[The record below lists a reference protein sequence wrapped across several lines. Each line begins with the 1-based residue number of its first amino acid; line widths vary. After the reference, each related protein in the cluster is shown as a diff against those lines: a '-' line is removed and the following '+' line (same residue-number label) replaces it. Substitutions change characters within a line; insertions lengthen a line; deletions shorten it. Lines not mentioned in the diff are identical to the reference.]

1 MKRNIIEW
9 AVLGV
14 SVLAIAALVVTLVIE
29 GLGETYEVVNT
40 NIKRWSVG
48 SPIQAPLD
56 GLLDLIRA
64 NGLRAEDVKKLVV
77 RVAHQGA
84 NTVNNRD
91 MPDIC
96 LQHMCAV
103 MLIDGIVTFAARCHA
118 CGLDFSAFNVG
129 DGPAAFLV
137 LIVGALITGLAIALE
152 LAVGPPVWVH
162 ILLWLP
168 LTLGAVLLSLRAAK
182 AALIALEYRHSAGEG
197 RIEGRR

>member
-1 MKRNIIEW
+1 MSGAAGAPNIIDRNSLPAGGKGVAEA
-9 AVLGV
+9 AVR
-14 SVLAIAALVVTLVIE
+14 
-29 GLGETYEVVNT
+29 GLCP
-40 NIKRWSVG
+40 RC
-48 SPIQAPLD
+48 
-56 GLLDLIRA
+56 
-64 NGLRAEDVKKLVV
+64 
-77 RVAHQGA
+77 GA
-84 NTVNNRD
+84 RS
-91 MPDIC
+91 
-96 LQHMCAV
+96 LF
-103 MLIDGIVTFAARCHA
+103 DGIVTFAPVCRA

-168 LTLGAVLLSLRAAK
+168 LTLSAVLLSLRAAK